1 MGSDAVHDLLGKLN
15 AAQKRAVLHDAR
27 DGGALIVLAGPGT
40 GKTRVI
46 INRIAHQIIERGVKP
61 DSILAVTFTVKATQE
76 MQNRLGEQLHKAFP
90 GGRGAAVASAVNVHT
105 FHGLGMVML
114 RRFSDLLGLPPR
126 IDLIDS
132 VQHRRLLME
141 IIREKK
147 LFKDSSARGI
157 ETTAKHCADLF
168 DHLSNHAVE
177 PAAAVIE
184 AERWQQ
190 RVEADTQLKPAE
202 RDGQRAKAR
211 DFADAAALYEESL
224 RRCIDRGTLTYS
236 DLITLPI
243 RLLRTHAK
251 AAAIVRS
258 ELRHC
263 VVDEFQDMNRSQIEL
278 LSLLLPPSGT
288 TDVCV
293 VGDDDQSIYAFRGA
307 DDRAFET
314 FANRYPVHTKVRLEE
329 NYRSGK
335 RIIAVSN
342 AAIERVTNRF
352 DPSKTVR
359 QCESPVEQR
368 SEEELEGRVEAV
380 GLSVDPKAG
389 EVIAAIIRADQRANH
404 QRSLNDY
411 AVVARS
417 HAQLSRVAA
426 ALELEGISVRRLKAP
441 RKLDHPAVRV
451 ILAWVHAILD
461 ERNWSN
467 VISLLVSAP
476 VSMNGETALRLVQLY
491 ERLRD
496 LHELDAETNPDPG
509 AFLPWIAQ
517 QPEAPADLASICQE
531 IQTLRAECLT
541 QSASEMFRRIV
552 HTSAVAASEILPARE
567 RARRVSVIVALLRFI
582 AARQERLDPPG
593 GLREFMRDYAA
604 EIVHSDEV
612 AADPDDDDDDERS
625 APREVDGVQSDEPN
639 DDEDPSV
646 SSPALSP
653 GGAVTLMTVH
663 AAKGLEFDT
672 VFVPGVSPSNKWPSS
687 RKSEPTPIE
696 EPPGFLDSRTPEEL
710 SQARADEERRL
721 FYVACTRAKRRLVVL
736 SKANKGRSKGE
747 NYFEEMTLE
756 EPARRSVVRLTDT
769 DALRAASMVPAD
781 EWSITRERE
790 QTQREVVQRLKHEA
804 RREVADAL
812 DTIDQ
817 PGRRVED
824 LQAAADRLT
833 QAAAKIAALNDFA
846 ANDVPA
852 WMNAYP
858 NLAPLFIRA
867 RAAMASPDDLLHAGQ
882 AASVG
887 ELFSMPGMVL
897 QRPKPP
903 LRLSYSK
910 LDAYKRCPMCYFLRY
925 VLGMPEDETNRTI
938 LGTVAHA
945 ALERFYRLWTGAD
958 NEGQPKP
965 TLDRL
970 IAIARA
976 EFVRSVPKG
985 HAPDRDELAQLEA
998 QLRTLFTRLHDDNA
1012 HILELERAA
1021 TIPFALDGHVH
1032 IIDAKIDRIDRE
1044 ETPDGSTRYRI
1055 IDYKSGARWT
1065 KLEKPKDDDLQL
1077 GLYAKALDQL
1087 FPEDL
1092 GPSGHVQGS
1101 AEYWILHE
1109 GLRGTI
1115 DLSAIN
1121 HTKIDKAI
1129 AKIIKGILAGDWAP
1143 DTNERH
1149 KGLCKLLLDRV
1160 KPEPKEPET
1169 AATPEAIEPEVKK
1182 PKSARAKKSEKP

>member
-15 AAQKRAVLHDAR
+15 AAQKQAVLHDAR

-46 INRIAHQIIERGVKP
+46 INRIAHQILERWAQP

-76 MQNRLGEQLHKAFP
+76 MQNRLGEELHKAMP
-90 GGRGAAVASAVNVHT
+90 NGRGAAVASSVNVHT

-126 IDLIDS
+126 IDLIDT

-157 ETTAKHCADLF
+157 ETTALHCARLF
-168 DHLSNHAVE
+168 DHLANHAVD
-177 PAAAVIE
+177 PASAVIE
-184 AERWQQ
+184 AQRWLQ
-190 RVEADTQLKPAE
+190 RIEADTQMKPAE
-202 RDGQRAKAR
+202 RQGLRAKAG
-211 DFADAAALYEESL
+211 DFADAAVLYEESL

-236 DLITLPI
+236 ELITLPI
-243 RLLRTHAK
+243 RLLRSQAK

-278 LSLLLPPSGT
+278 LSLLMPPSDT

-314 FANRYPVHTKVRLEE
+314 FASRYPVHTKVRLEE
-329 NYRSGK
+329 NYRSGR

-342 AAIERVTNRF
+342 AAITLASHRF

-359 QCESPVEQR
+359 QCESSEEKR
-368 SEEELEGRVEAV
+368 SVEELEGRAEAV
-380 GLSVDPKAG
+380 GLKADQNG
-389 EVIAAIIRADQRANH
+389 GAVIASIIRADQRSNPS
-404 QRSLNDY
+404 RTLNDY

-426 ALELEGISVRRLKAP
+426 ALELEGIPFRRLKAP
-441 RKLDHPAVRV
+441 GKLDHPAVRV
-451 ILAWVHAILD
+451 VLAWVYAILD

-467 VISLLVSAP
+467 VISLLVSEP
-476 VSMNGETALRLVQLY
+476 VSMPGEVALRLVQLY
-491 ERLRD
+491 ERLRR
-496 LHELDAETNPDPG
+496 LHEIDAQANPEPG

-517 QPEAPADLASICQE
+517 QPEAPPVLSVICQE

-541 QSASEMFRRIV
+541 QSASEMIRRIV

-567 RARRVSVIVALLRFI
+567 RARRVSAIVALLRFV

-593 GLREFMRDYAA
+593 GLSEFMRDYAGD
-604 EIVHSDEV
+604 IVKSDEV
-612 AADPDDDDDDERS
+612 PADPDDDDDEDRS
-625 APREVDGVQSDEPN
+625 VEREVDGAKSDET
-639 DDEDPSV
+639 DDEDVSV
-646 SSPALSP
+646 TNTALSA
-653 GGAVTLMTVH
+653 GGVVTLMTVH

-672 VFVPGVSPSNKWPSS
+672 VFVPGVSPKNGWPKNKKPD
-687 RKSEPTPIE
+687 PTPIE
-696 EPPGFLDSRTPEEL
+696 EPPGFLDSRSPVEK

-747 NYFEEMTLE
+747 NYFEEMSLD
-756 EPARRSVVRLTDT
+756 EPAKSSVLRLTEDE
-769 DALRAASMVPAD
+769 ALRAASMIPAD

-790 QTQREVVQRLKHEA
+790 QTQREVVERLKHEA

-812 DTIDQ
+812 DTIDA
-817 PGRRVED
+817 PDRSAEELRT
-824 LQAAADRLT
+824 AADRLT

-846 ANDVPA
+846 SNEVPA

-867 RAAMASPDDLLHAGQ
+867 RAAMASPADLLHAGR

-887 ELFSMPGMVL
+887 ELFSTPGLDL
-897 QRPKPP
+897 QRPTPP

-910 LDAYKRCPMCYFLRY
+910 LDAYDRCPMCYFLRY
-925 VLGMPEDETNRTI
+925 VLGMPEDETDRTI

-945 ALERFYRLWTGAD
+945 SLERFYRAWTEAD

-965 TLDRL
+965 ALDRL

-976 EFVRSVPKG
+976 EFLRSVPKS
-985 HAPDRDELAQLEA
+985 HTPDRDELTQLEA

-1012 HILELERAA
+1012 HILEIERAA
-1021 TIPFALDGHVH
+1021 TIPFSLDGHVH
-1032 IIDAKIDRIDRE
+1032 AIDVKIDRIDRE
-1044 ETPDGSTRYRI
+1044 DAADGSTRYRI
-1055 IDYKSGARWT
+1055 IDYKSGARWG

-1092 GPSGHVQGS
+1092 GPNGHVQGS

-1129 AKIIKGILAGDWAP
+1129 AKVIKGILAGIWAP
-1143 DTNERH
+1143 EKNERH

-1160 KPEPKEPET
+1160 KPAPKEPEPAT
-1169 AATPEAIEPEVKK
+1169 APDAAEPEVKR
-1182 PKSARAKKSEKP
+1182 PRASRATKSEKP

>member
-15 AAQKRAVLHDAR
+15 AAQKQAVLHDAR

-46 INRIAHQIIERGVKP
+46 INRIAHQIIERSVKP
-61 DSILAVTFTVKATQE
+61 ESILAVTFTVKATQE
-76 MQNRLGEQLHKAFP
+76 MQNRLGEELHKAMP
-90 GGRGAAVASAVNVHT
+90 NGRGAAVASAVNVHT

-157 ETTAKHCADLF
+157 ETTAKYCADLF

-211 DFADAAALYEESL
+211 DFADAAALYDESL

-278 LSLLLPPSGT
+278 LSLLLPPSKT

-307 DDRAFET
+307 DDRAFDT
-314 FANRYPVHTKVRLEE
+314 FASRYPAHTKVRLEE

-342 AAIERVTNRF
+342 AAIALAAHRF

-359 QCESPVEQR
+359 QCESPAEKR
-368 SEEELEGRVEAV
+368 SAEELEGRVEAV
-380 GLSVDPKAG
+380 ALKADTNG
-389 EVIAAIIRADQRANH
+389 GAVIAATIRADQRSSPA
-404 QRSLNDY
+404 RTLNDY

-426 ALELEGISVRRLKAP
+426 ALELEGIPIRRLKAP
-441 RKLDHPAVRV
+441 GKLDNPAVRV
-451 ILAWVHAILD
+451 ILAWVYAVLD

-476 VSMNGETALRLVQLY
+476 VSIPGEVALRLVQLY
-491 ERLRD
+491 ERLRS
-496 LHELDAETNPDPG
+496 LHEIDAEAHPDPG
-509 AFLPWIAQ
+509 AFLPWVAQ
-517 QPEAPADLASICQE
+517 QPEAPAVLAVICQE

-541 QSASEMFRRIV
+541 QTASEMIRRIV
-552 HTSAVAASEILPARE
+552 HTSAVASSEILPARE
-567 RARRVSVIVALLRFI
+567 RARRVSAIVGLLRFV

-593 GLREFMRDYAA
+593 GLSEFMRDYAGD
-604 EIVHSDEV
+604 IVKSDEV
-612 AADPDDDDDDERS
+612 AADPDDDDDDDRS
-625 APREVDGVQSDEPN
+625 APREVEGVKSDET
-639 DDEDPSV
+639 DEEDASVTGTAPS
-646 SSPALSP
+646 A

-663 AAKGLEFDT
+663 TAKGLEFDT
-672 VFVPGVSPSNKWPSS
+672 VFVPGVSPTNKWPNG
-687 RKSEPTPIE
+687 RKPEPTPIE
-696 EPPGFLDSRTPEEL
+696 EPPGFLDSRTPEEK

-736 SKANKGRSKGE
+736 SKANKNRSKGT
-747 NYFEEMTLE
+747 NYFEELTLD
-756 EPARRSVVRLTDT
+756 EPAKNSARRLTEDE
-769 DALRAASMVPAD
+769 ALRAASMIPAD

-790 QTQREVVQRLKHEA
+790 QTRREVVDRLKHEA
-804 RREVADAL
+804 RREAADAL
-812 DTIDQ
+812 DAIDA
-817 PGRRVED
+817 PNRSAED
-824 LQAAADRLT
+824 LRTAADRLT
-833 QAAAKIAALNDFA
+833 QAAAKIAALNDFSLDNIPQWA
-846 ANDVPA
+846 SEYASV
-852 WMNAYP
+852 
-858 NLAPLFIRA
+858 APLIIRA
-867 RAAMASPDDLLHAGQ
+867 RAALASPDDLLHAGR

-887 ELFSMPGMVL
+887 ELFSTPGLVL
-897 QRPKPP
+897 QRPTPP
-903 LRLSYSK
+903 LKLSYSK
-910 LDAYKRCPMCYFLRY
+910 LDAYDRCPMCYFLRY

-945 ALERFYRLWTGAD
+945 ALERFYRLWTEAD

-976 EFVRSVPKG
+976 EFLRSVPKG
-985 HAPDRDELAQLEA
+985 HAPDRDELTQLEA
-998 QLRTLFTRLHDDNA
+998 QLRTLFSRLHEENA

-1021 TIPFALDGHVH
+1021 TIPFTLGGHVH
-1032 IIDAKIDRIDRE
+1032 TIDVKIDRIDRE
-1044 ETPDGSTRYRI
+1044 DAADGSTRYRI
-1055 IDYKSGARWT
+1055 IDYKTGANWQS
-1065 KLEKPKDDDLQL
+1065 LSKPKDDNLQL

-1092 GPSGHVQGS
+1092 GPNGHVQGS

-1129 AKIIKGILAGDWAP
+1129 AKVIQGILAGNWAP
-1143 DTNERH
+1143 DDSERH
-1149 KGLCKLLLDRV
+1149 TGLCKLLLDRV

-1169 AATPEAIEPEVKK
+1169 AATPESAEPETKK
-1182 PKSARAKKSEKP
+1182 PKAPRAKKSEKP